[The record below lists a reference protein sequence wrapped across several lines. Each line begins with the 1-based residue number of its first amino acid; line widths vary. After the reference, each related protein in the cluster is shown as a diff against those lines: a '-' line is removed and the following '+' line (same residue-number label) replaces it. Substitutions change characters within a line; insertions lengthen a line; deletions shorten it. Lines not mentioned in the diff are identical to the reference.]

1 MFGRNSK
8 VSLELN
14 REVEKLIKTG
24 GKEQLLPIVQ
34 AGEPVLRQQTAAYE
48 GQLSR
53 KTLDKL
59 IETMRVTMIE
69 APGVGLAATQ
79 IGLGLAL
86 AVVEDHVRDD
96 DDDDPREAAEFPF
109 HVIINP
115 SYEPIGTETRSFY
128 EGCLSFDGYQAVR
141 KRWLD
146 IIARWQDE
154 DGKQHEEHLHG
165 WPARIFQHETDHLSG
180 ELYIDKA
187 EIRSLATNE
196 NLEDFWCDDPV
207 PDRSRRRTRI
217 RTVNQGERTLAAIMR
232 GTGAA
237 ESNQLR
243 NPVVTESDRCGNP
256 RNTLAGGRGRRRPL
270 PFCHTV
276 ILLVIPSMR
285 ISGCNAR
292 THRTPHGRRTYA
304 A

>member
-8 VSLELN
+8 VNLELN

-79 IGLGLAL
+79 LGLGLAL

-146 IIARWQDE
+146 ITARWQDE

-207 PDRSRRRTRI
+207 PT
-217 RTVNQGERTLAAIMR
+217 EA
-232 GTGAA
+232 AA
-237 ESNQLR
+237 ELGF
-243 NPVVTESDRCGNP
+243 E
-256 RNTLAGGRGRRRPL
+256 L
-270 PFCHTV
+270 
-276 ILLVIPSMR
+276 
-285 ISGCNAR
+285 
-292 THRTPHGRRTYA
+292 
-304 A
+304 

>member
-1 MFGRNSK
+1 M
-8 VSLELN
+8 
-14 REVEKLIKTG
+14 
-24 GKEQLLPIVQ
+24 
-34 AGEPVLRQQTAAYE
+34 
-48 GQLSR
+48 
-53 KTLDKL
+53 
-59 IETMRVTMIE
+59 
-69 APGVGLAATQ
+69 
-79 IGLGLAL
+79 
-86 AVVEDHVRDD
+86 RDD

-146 IIARWQDE
+146 ITARWQDE

-207 PDRSRRRTRI
+207 P
-217 RTVNQGERTLAAIMR
+217 NEA
-232 GTGAA
+232 AA
-237 ESNQLR
+237 ELGF
-243 NPVVTESDRCGNP
+243 E
-256 RNTLAGGRGRRRPL
+256 L
-270 PFCHTV
+270 
-276 ILLVIPSMR
+276 
-285 ISGCNAR
+285 
-292 THRTPHGRRTYA
+292 
-304 A
+304 